1 MTILSRI
8 LCSDVAGATP
18 PTEFR
23 IFKAG
28 ENPTTKGVFLFDEA
42 AAQSVMVAY
51 QAQGVECMIDLE
63 HQALGDANRADSAD
77 ARGWFKLELRGGDLW
92 ATGVRWTADGARR
105 LSEKTQRYT
114 SPAFL
119 ADEHGQ
125 ISELI
130 NVALV
135 AMPATHQAAPLVA
148 ANKRGLAPPARLSN
162 NDGRSPQAL
171 SRNPMNPELLKKILA
186 AIEAGEDKSGLL
198 AEIVAAMAGGAAPAS
213 DVAASDALSDTAAD
227 APADPNKPAEL
238 AALTARLAKL
248 EADRAASVQTLSA
261 RVAELEA
268 ERTAE
273 DQAERVKLC
282 GDLVK
287 LGAETPA
294 TAWEGEPEKL
304 KPSKRLQAI
313 ALSDL
318 KDHVKALSARGPIV
332 NAEPAKKGPA
342 EIKLS
347 KDEQAYCTKHGLT
360 PEQFQAKK
368 ASAVKKATK

>member
-1 MTILSRI
+1 MIRI
-8 LCSDVAGATP
+8 TLAALAIEGDVL

-23 IFKAG
+23 LFRKGLNRTAKG
-28 ENPTTKGVFLFDEA
+28 EFLFDDVA
-42 AAQSVMVAY
+42 AANVMAAY
-51 QAQGVECMIDLE
+51 RAEDNVCVVDLE
-63 HQALGDANRADSAD
+63 HLSLDSKHPHYDPD
-77 ARGWFKLELRGGDLW
+77 ARAHFQLAVRDGELW
-92 ATGVRWTADGARR
+92 AVNVTWTPDGARR
-105 LSEKTQRYT
+105 LREKTQRYP

-119 ADEHGQ
+119 ADEKGRVAE
-125 ISELI
+125 IV
-130 NVALV
+130 NVGLV
-135 AMPATHQAAPLVA
+135 AQPATYGAAALVA

-198 AEIVAAMAGGAAPAS
+198 AEIVSAMAGGAAPAS
-213 DVAASDALSDTAAD
+213 DVPASDALSDTAATP
-227 APADPNKPAEL
+227 PAEEPKPAEMS
-238 AALTARLAKL
+238 ALLTRLAKL
-248 EADRAASVQTLSA
+248 EADKAASVTTLTA
-261 RVAELEA
+261 RIAELEA
-268 ERTAE
+268 DKSAE
-273 DQAERVKLC
+273 EQAERVKLC
-282 GDLVK
+282 GQLVV

-294 TAWEGEPEKL
+294 TAWEGEPENL

-318 KDHVKALSARGPIV
+318 KDHVKALSARGPII